1 MKTPKERTN
10 LDLLELTLQLHSR
23 ALNNLSL
30 DMHRSYMEA
39 RQELEL
45 RLEQKLNKPVFSGK
59 RQLIEKIL
67 FDYMENTKTYNE
79 TVNRILAACVNG
91 AVDTVAERRLL
102 PHQVYCSDC
111 GYVMPKSYFKIH
123 NCAGLREGQP

>member
-1 MKTPKERTN
+1 MTHKELAEIIFKNKSVMNGYEPFAT
-10 LDLLELTLQLHSR
+10 DEELIDYYAGMIEQHCI
-23 ALNNLSL
+23 
-30 DMHRSYMEA
+30 
-39 RQELEL
+39 
-45 RLEQKLNKPVFSGK
+45 EQKLNKHGVSGK

-91 AVDTVAERRLL
+91 VMDTVAERRLL

-123 NCAGLREGQP
+123 NCAELREGQP